1 MLSNPP
7 DDELLYMHT
16 VHLSMN
22 LNLKEEEKICHGVL
36 KKSQN
41 WLSIEIAASCNY
53 FLCILPN
60 PEIDV
65 VKIAVENVFEFA
77 EIIQSCWNMWIVGH
91 LSYEVNVT
99 TNCICLCTTMCDILR
114 NLN

>member
-1 MLSNPP
+1 
-7 DDELLYMHT
+7 
-16 VHLSMN
+16 MN
-22 LNLKEEEKICHGVL
+22 MIWKKKKKKICHGVL
-36 KKSQN
+36 KKSQK
-41 WLSIEIAASCNY
+41 WLSIEIAAPCNY

-91 LSYEVNVT
+91 LSYEVNAT
-99 TNCICLCTTMCDILR
+99 TNCIRLCTTVCDIQQKWRHLVPKYVI
-114 NLN
+114 NTS